1 MIPSSTSRTGTESRV
16 SRRQFL
22 RSSAASAAAAMGVS
36 GCAIVGGGGEPG
48 WIDAH
53 VHVWTPARE
62 RYPISPSYTP
72 SDMQPASFTPEQL
85 FVHTLPEKVRRVVL
99 IQMSFY
105 QFDNRYMLDSMRA
118 NPGVFSGVAVVDEH
132 SAGLRQQM
140 KDLRSQGVRGFRIHP
155 GKQSVDA
162 WLGSSGMAEMWAVGA
177 DLGMAMCP
185 LIGAE
190 ALPGIGKLCERFPR
204 TPVVVDHFA
213 RIGTDGRIREE
224 QLTALCR
231 LAVHP
236 NVHLKTSAFY
246 ALGKKQSPYLDLAEM
261 VRRVRDA
268 FGARRLMW
276 GSDCPYQVDP
286 GHTYA
291 DSIALIRDRLEFL
304 SAEDRLWILRKTAES
319 IFFS

>member
-1 MIPSSTSRTGTESRV
+1 MTPYCESLSGTESRLT
-16 SRRQFL
+16 RRRFL
-22 RSSAASAAAAMGVS
+22 QSASASAAGLAV
-36 GCAIVGGGGEPG
+36 GCKTIVGGGEPD
-48 WIDAH
+48 WVDAH
-53 VHVWTPARE
+53 VHVWTPALD
-62 RYPISPSYTP
+62 RYPISSQFTAA
-72 SDMQPASFTPEQL
+72 DMQPASFTPEQL
-85 FVHTLPEKVRRVVL
+85 FAHSRPEKVRRVVL

-118 NPGVFSGVAVVDEH
+118 NPGVFSGVAVVDENA
-132 SAGLRQQM
+132 AGVRQHM

-155 GKQSVDA
+155 GKQSIDS
-162 WLGSSGMAEMWAVGA
+162 WLGSAGMAEMWAAGA

-185 LIGAE
+185 LIGAD

-213 RIGTDGRIREE
+213 RIGTDGQIREG

-231 LAVHP
+231 LAVYP
-236 NVHLKTSAFY
+236 NVHVKTSAFY
-246 ALGKKQSPYLDLAEM
+246 ALGRKQSPYSDLAEM
-261 VRRVRDA
+261 IRRVRDA

-291 DSIALIRDRLEFL
+291 DSIALIRDRLDFL
-304 SAEDRLWILRKTAES
+304 SAEDRQWILRKTAES
-319 IFFS
+319 VFFT